1 MARSRDAVD
10 TIKGYYYQF
19 DYFIFQLISLV
30 NEEDT
35 VTIEGIEDVDIL
47 EEKEMVAVQCK
58 YYAKTEYNHSVIAKP
73 IRLMLK
79 DYVNRTPEKRKIR
92 YKLYGK
98 YQSGQEKYPGML
110 TVEFAKK
117 NLFTYTE
124 KKLAHE
130 ENNVRYLKKQGAKLH
145 SVKVDIESF
154 YPNVYT
160 HYLSK
165 IKDAEPYKD
174 NICCDTYF
182 DFLDYYN
189 MKINNNQTK
198 GIVTGV
204 YSSTISA
211 ELLMLCVDYEIN
223 NVIGDEVSYIRYVD
237 DLTFFSDSLEEIY
250 SKMPLVQR
258 VLNKYRDVCKYSKEN
273 ADTSCIMAYYNY
285 KLKEKG
291 INPKPC
297 AITDDDGEVVAD
309 DFPPDYNYLQ
319 DYVYK
324 IVSSFD
330 FIESPEECTIKIA
343 DAFKCYTE
351 KYYTGEEIT
360 YFKDYSIEKVIEL
373 SEISKKWN
381 DKFRRADKSK
391 EEFLNLP
398 ICKKVKNI
406 IDESSVNKYVNRKID
421 EKEYNYKEYEQRR
434 IRDNMIL
441 EDVKKANEVG
451 SISRYSEEQI
461 QCAQKEEGK
470 KAINAL
476 YYESVFPLMNNILFV
491 VYYILSLITLP
502 LIYLNQDV
510 LNKIVAILGYLALIL
525 IVAVIKIIDKFIRNK
540 KFRKTH
546 WID

>member
-1 MARSRDAVD
+1 MLVQIGNWLYQNAMA
-10 TIKGYYYQF
+10 I
-19 DYFIFQLISLV
+19 FISAIASLLISKRYYDKANRESVLMMV
-30 NEEDT
+30 IFPIVKLLNE
-35 VTIEGIEDVDIL
+35 
-47 EEKEMVAVQCK
+47 K
-58 YYAKTEYNHSVIAKP
+58 YYTRN
-73 IRLMLK
+73 
-79 DYVNRTPEKRKIR
+79 DYEALFEINSSYAVKYLRKKER
-92 YKLYGK
+92 NKL
-98 YQSGQEKYPGML
+98 L
-110 TVEFAKK
+110 
-117 NLFTYTE
+117 
-124 KKLAHE
+124 
-130 ENNVRYLKKQGAKLH
+130 
-145 SVKVDIESF
+145 
-154 YPNVYT
+154 
-160 HYLSK
+160 
-165 IKDAEPYKD
+165 
-174 NICCDTYF
+174 
-182 DFLDYYN
+182 
-189 MKINNNQTK
+189 
-198 GIVTGV
+198 
-204 YSSTISA
+204 
-211 ELLMLCVDYEIN
+211 ELL
-223 NVIGDEVSYIRYVD
+223 SA
-237 DLTFFSDSLEEIY
+237 
-250 SKMPLVQR
+250 
-258 VLNKYRDVCKYSKEN
+258 YRDVCKYSKEN

-441 EDVKKANEVG
+441 EDVKKANELG
-451 SISRYSEEQI
+451 SIS
-461 QCAQKEEGK
+461 
-470 KAINAL
+470 
-476 YYESVFPLMNNILFV
+476 PLSDVRPTWQDSKTDL
-491 VYYILSLITLP
+491 TE
-502 LIYLNQDV
+502 LIYLLDSKGCFGNVPLTQLASYISNAFNVHLDMN
-510 LNKIVAILGYLALIL
+510 LSRTFCDMKIRNNPTPWLDKAKEALL
-525 IVAVIKIIDKFIRNK
+525 KRMQTWKRNK
-540 KFRKTH
+540 KNGNSE
-546 WID
+546 

>member
-1 MARSRDAVD
+1 MLVQIGNWLYQNAMA
-10 TIKGYYYQF
+10 I
-19 DYFIFQLISLV
+19 FISAIASLLISKRYYDKANRESVLMMV
-30 NEEDT
+30 IFPIVKLLNE
-35 VTIEGIEDVDIL
+35 
-47 EEKEMVAVQCK
+47 K
-58 YYAKTEYNHSVIAKP
+58 YYTRN
-73 IRLMLK
+73 
-79 DYVNRTPEKRKIR
+79 DYEALFEINSSYAIKYLRKKER
-92 YKLYGK
+92 NKL
-98 YQSGQEKYPGML
+98 L
-110 TVEFAKK
+110 
-117 NLFTYTE
+117 
-124 KKLAHE
+124 
-130 ENNVRYLKKQGAKLH
+130 
-145 SVKVDIESF
+145 
-154 YPNVYT
+154 
-160 HYLSK
+160 
-165 IKDAEPYKD
+165 
-174 NICCDTYF
+174 
-182 DFLDYYN
+182 
-189 MKINNNQTK
+189 
-198 GIVTGV
+198 
-204 YSSTISA
+204 
-211 ELLMLCVDYEIN
+211 ELL
-223 NVIGDEVSYIRYVD
+223 SA
-237 DLTFFSDSLEEIY
+237 
-250 SKMPLVQR
+250 
-258 VLNKYRDVCKYSKEN
+258 YRDVCKYSKEN
-273 ADTSCIMAYYNY
+273 ANTSCIMAYYNY
-285 KLKEKG
+285 KLKENG

-381 DKFRRADKSK
+381 EKFRRADKSK

-406 IDESSVNKYVNRKID
+406 IDESSVNKYVNRKIN
-421 EKEYNYKEYEQRR
+421 EKEYNYKEY
-434 IRDNMIL
+434 
-441 EDVKKANEVG
+441 
-451 SISRYSEEQI
+451 EQI

-546 WID
+546 WMRCLEKFTLDTSIFTYFLTSIGYMLVIMDKLYFWLIYIIMCLILVVAVYYDIVKPLMRENDSVSGGTMN

>member
-1 MARSRDAVD
+1 MLVQIGNWLYQNAMA
-10 TIKGYYYQF
+10 I
-19 DYFIFQLISLV
+19 FISAIASLLISKRYYDKANRENVLMMV
-30 NEEDT
+30 IFPIVKLLNE
-35 VTIEGIEDVDIL
+35 
-47 EEKEMVAVQCK
+47 K
-58 YYAKTEYNHSVIAKP
+58 YYTRN
-73 IRLMLK
+73 
-79 DYVNRTPEKRKIR
+79 DYEALFEINSSYAIKYLRKKER
-92 YKLYGK
+92 NKL
-98 YQSGQEKYPGML
+98 L
-110 TVEFAKK
+110 
-117 NLFTYTE
+117 
-124 KKLAHE
+124 
-130 ENNVRYLKKQGAKLH
+130 
-145 SVKVDIESF
+145 
-154 YPNVYT
+154 
-160 HYLSK
+160 
-165 IKDAEPYKD
+165 
-174 NICCDTYF
+174 
-182 DFLDYYN
+182 
-189 MKINNNQTK
+189 
-198 GIVTGV
+198 
-204 YSSTISA
+204 
-211 ELLMLCVDYEIN
+211 ELL
-223 NVIGDEVSYIRYVD
+223 SA
-237 DLTFFSDSLEEIY
+237 
-250 SKMPLVQR
+250 
-258 VLNKYRDVCKYSKEN
+258 YRDVCKYSKEN
-273 ADTSCIMAYYNY
+273 ANTSCIMAYYNY
-285 KLKEKG
+285 KLKENG

-406 IDESSVNKYVNRKID
+406 IDESSVNKYVNRKIN
-421 EKEYNYKEYEQRR
+421 EKEYNYKEY
-434 IRDNMIL
+434 
-441 EDVKKANEVG
+441 
-451 SISRYSEEQI
+451 EQI

-546 WID
+546 WMRCLEKFTLDTSIFTYFLTSIGYMLVIMDKLYFWLIYIIMCLILVVAVYYDIVKPLMRENDSVSGGTMN

>member
-1 MARSRDAVD
+1 MLVQIGNWLYQNSMA
-10 TIKGYYYQF
+10 I
-19 DYFIFQLISLV
+19 FISAIASLLISKRYYDKANRESVLMMV
-30 NEEDT
+30 IFPIVKLLNE
-35 VTIEGIEDVDIL
+35 
-47 EEKEMVAVQCK
+47 K
-58 YYAKTEYNHSVIAKP
+58 YYTRN
-73 IRLMLK
+73 
-79 DYVNRTPEKRKIR
+79 DYEALFEINSSYAVKYLRKKER
-92 YKLYGK
+92 NKL
-98 YQSGQEKYPGML
+98 L
-110 TVEFAKK
+110 
-117 NLFTYTE
+117 
-124 KKLAHE
+124 
-130 ENNVRYLKKQGAKLH
+130 
-145 SVKVDIESF
+145 
-154 YPNVYT
+154 
-160 HYLSK
+160 
-165 IKDAEPYKD
+165 
-174 NICCDTYF
+174 
-182 DFLDYYN
+182 
-189 MKINNNQTK
+189 
-198 GIVTGV
+198 
-204 YSSTISA
+204 
-211 ELLMLCVDYEIN
+211 ELL
-223 NVIGDEVSYIRYVD
+223 SA
-237 DLTFFSDSLEEIY
+237 
-250 SKMPLVQR
+250 
-258 VLNKYRDVCKYSKEN
+258 YRDVCKYSKEN
-273 ADTSCIMAYYNY
+273 VDTSCIMAYYNY
-285 KLKEKG
+285 KLKENG

-406 IDESSVNKYVNRKID
+406 IDESSANKYVNRKID

-441 EDVKKANEVG
+441 EDIKKANEVG

-470 KAINAL
+470 KAINEL

-540 KFRKTH
+540 KFRKIH
-546 WID
+546 WMRCLEKFTLDTSIFTYFLTSIGYMLVIMDKLYFWLIYIFMCLILVVAVYCDIVKPLMREEDSVSRGTRN

>member
-1 MARSRDAVD
+1 MLVQIGNWLYQNAMA
-10 TIKGYYYQF
+10 I
-19 DYFIFQLISLV
+19 FISAIASLLISKRYYDKANRESVLMMV
-30 NEEDT
+30 IFPIVKLLNE
-35 VTIEGIEDVDIL
+35 
-47 EEKEMVAVQCK
+47 K
-58 YYAKTEYNHSVIAKP
+58 YYTRN
-73 IRLMLK
+73 
-79 DYVNRTPEKRKIR
+79 DYEALFEINSSYAIKYLRKKER
-92 YKLYGK
+92 NKL
-98 YQSGQEKYPGML
+98 L
-110 TVEFAKK
+110 
-117 NLFTYTE
+117 
-124 KKLAHE
+124 
-130 ENNVRYLKKQGAKLH
+130 
-145 SVKVDIESF
+145 
-154 YPNVYT
+154 
-160 HYLSK
+160 
-165 IKDAEPYKD
+165 
-174 NICCDTYF
+174 
-182 DFLDYYN
+182 
-189 MKINNNQTK
+189 
-198 GIVTGV
+198 
-204 YSSTISA
+204 
-211 ELLMLCVDYEIN
+211 ELL
-223 NVIGDEVSYIRYVD
+223 SA
-237 DLTFFSDSLEEIY
+237 
-250 SKMPLVQR
+250 
-258 VLNKYRDVCKYSKEN
+258 YRDVCKYSKEN
-273 ADTSCIMAYYNY
+273 ANTSCIMAYYNY
-285 KLKEKG
+285 KLKENG

-406 IDESSVNKYVNRKID
+406 IDESSVNKYVNRKIN
-421 EKEYNYKEYEQRR
+421 EKEYNYKEY
-434 IRDNMIL
+434 
-441 EDVKKANEVG
+441 
-451 SISRYSEEQI
+451 EQI

-546 WID
+546 WMRCLEKFTLDTSIFTYFLTSIGYMLVIMDKLYFWLIYIIMCLILVVAVYYDIVKPLMRENDSVSGGTMN